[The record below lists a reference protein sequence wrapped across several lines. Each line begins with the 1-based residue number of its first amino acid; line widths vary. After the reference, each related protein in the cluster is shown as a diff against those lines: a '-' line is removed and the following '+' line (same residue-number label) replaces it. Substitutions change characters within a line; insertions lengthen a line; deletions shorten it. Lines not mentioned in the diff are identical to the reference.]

1 MFILLFYLC
10 MGKGSVCVDQEGAL
24 DPLEL
29 KSQAFVN
36 SFTWVLGSELQGP
49 NREESTFKC
58 WFLSLV
64 PELLF

>member
-1 MFILLFYLC
+1 M
-10 MGKGSVCVDQEGAL
+10 DQEGAL